1 MRFLVISD
9 IHANATALTAALA
22 VAEGRWE
29 RAICLGDVVGYG
41 PDPNEVIDRVR
52 GLVAAIIRGNHD
64 KAASGLGDLED
75 LNPVAR
81 AAVEWTRAQL
91 RPENLRLPH
100 GTACRPARIRRPH
113 AGARR
118 FAGRGRVRLRAG
130 SGAGQSAGLAA
141 RRHLFRPHSL
151 SRRLCLS
158 RLTTGNDSPASRRRE
173 PQLSR
178 RCDSSPA
185 RAI

>member
-64 KAASGLGDLED
+64 KTASGLGDLED
-75 LNPVAR
+75 LNTLDRAR
-81 AAVEWTRAQL
+81 VESTPERQ
-91 RPENLRLPH
+91 RPENLL
-100 GTACRPARIRRPH
+100 
-113 AGARR
+113 
-118 FAGRGRVRLRAG
+118 
-130 SGAGQSAGLAA
+130 
-141 RRHLFRPHSL
+141 
-151 SRRLCLS
+151 
-158 RLTTGNDSPASRRRE
+158 
-173 PQLSR
+173 
-178 RCDSSPA
+178 
-185 RAI
+185 